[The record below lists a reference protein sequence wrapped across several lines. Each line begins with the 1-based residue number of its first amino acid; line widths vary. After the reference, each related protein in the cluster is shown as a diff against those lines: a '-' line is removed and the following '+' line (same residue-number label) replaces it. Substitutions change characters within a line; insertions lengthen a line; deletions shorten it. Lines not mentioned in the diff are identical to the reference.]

1 MNTECEYIDIYVYSY
16 IHIESWQKIYFFT
29 MDCGKKKKILESGF
43 SELTSVSFTVFIA
56 VLKFKRIINK
66 AIST

>member
-1 MNTECEYIDIYVYSY
+1 MYTHIYTLNLGRRYISLLWIVV
-16 IHIESWQKIYFFT
+16 
-29 MDCGKKKKILESGF
+29 KKKILESGF